1 MSILK
6 ISLIQSNLAW
16 ENPDK
21 NLQMFEK
28 KITEIKRESD
38 IVLLPE
44 MFTTGF
50 SMNPKPL
57 AETMDGKTVLWIK
70 KQANENNFALGGSVI
85 IKDNNNFYNRF
96 IFVEPNGLIRY
107 YDKHHLF
114 SITGENNE
122 YTAGN
127 ARTIIKY
134 KGFKFLLQICYDLRF
149 PVWMRNK
156 NDYDAI
162 LLVANWP
169 ERRKEA
175 WKQLLIARAMENQC
189 YIAAVNRVG
198 NDANNISHSGDSMI
212 LDYAGRILISAKPF
226 REEIINY
233 EFNLNNLNDAK
244 EKFPSWKDS
253 DEFEIK

>member
-198 NDANNISHSGDSMI
+198 NDGNNISHTGDSMI

>member
-6 ISLIQSNLAW
+6 ISLIQSNLTW

-85 IKDNNNFYNRF
+85 IKDNNNNPKSPQN
-96 IFVEPNGLIRY
+96 IILNINTRY
-107 YDKHHLF
+107 LTD
-114 SITGENNE
+114 
-122 YTAGN
+122 
-127 ARTIIKY
+127 
-134 KGFKFLLQICYDLRF
+134 
-149 PVWMRNK
+149 
-156 NDYDAI
+156 
-162 LLVANWP
+162 
-169 ERRKEA
+169 
-175 WKQLLIARAMENQC
+175 
-189 YIAAVNRVG
+189 
-198 NDANNISHSGDSMI
+198 MI
-212 LDYAGRILISAKPF
+212 
-226 REEIINY
+226 
-233 EFNLNNLNDAK
+233 
-244 EKFPSWKDS
+244 
-253 DEFEIK
+253 

>member
-156 NDYDAI
+156 NDY
-162 LLVANWP
+162 
-169 ERRKEA
+169 
-175 WKQLLIARAMENQC
+175 
-189 YIAAVNRVG
+189 
-198 NDANNISHSGDSMI
+198 
-212 LDYAGRILISAKPF
+212 
-226 REEIINY
+226 
-233 EFNLNNLNDAK
+233 
-244 EKFPSWKDS
+244 
-253 DEFEIK
+253 

>member
-6 ISLIQSNLAW
+6 ISLIQSNLTW

-96 IFVEPNGLIRY
+96 IFAEPNGLIRY

-134 KGFKFLLQICYDLRF
+134 KGFKFLLQI
-149 PVWMRNK
+149 
-156 NDYDAI
+156 I
-162 LLVANWP
+162 
-169 ERRKEA
+169 
-175 WKQLLIARAMENQC
+175 
-189 YIAAVNRVG
+189 
-198 NDANNISHSGDSMI
+198 
-212 LDYAGRILISAKPF
+212 
-226 REEIINY
+226 
-233 EFNLNNLNDAK
+233 
-244 EKFPSWKDS
+244 
-253 DEFEIK
+253 